1 MHLLPW
7 TFIPFL
13 RFRTSFP
20 VLRPTYMSSILKDP
34 FQTMRNIS
42 RNQNKLRKEMKDL
55 VNMRASGSKYCA
67 LKRQDKRR
75 AEYHHDRVTG
85 EKSLQEDLRRAET
98 IAKRV
103 AQVLEQLRKDFNKM
117 KNFVG
122 NYNFTNTVGM
132 DSESTG
138 ACEHDLSTAID
149 TRAAWKKELKNL
161 IEMAWHYVDA
171 QYLGN
176 YAILHTVAGTDS
188 NGSCS
193 TVSTNKSCC
202 PLVYRP
208 AFHYITPAGDCLSMP
223 TSAGKA
229 SGEASSPPMTSGNT
243 VDNATDTDS
252 VAVDTDANSKDISNV
267 TPAAE
272 QALTSPSA
280 LNHNQVTNCDIAL
293 RNLYHLIVSPTSLA
307 MTLTMWKE
315 YLKAEIAKAK
325 AEDGYGTIPDSSD
338 PLNGVLDEQATH
350 IRNYLKNTTCL
361 PVQMV
366 EAFVTDSELVDGT
379 IVDNATEFN
388 NAMSNAPNV
397 DNVEDE
403 SDLPFIIKMLTE
415 RMNLIRKCQLTNDRE
430 QQRIQYVRE
439 TSECNQAFHQVEF
452 ERLTGFDESEVQAR
466 YAMGVKMSSELN
478 ALRKEHCVSKQTFFN
493 DITLKGCCW

>member
-1 MHLLPW
+1 
-7 TFIPFL
+7 
-13 RFRTSFP
+13 
-20 VLRPTYMSSILKDP
+20 MSSLLKDP
-34 FQTMRNIS
+34 FQAKLTIRRS
-42 RNQNKLRKEMKDL
+42 QSKLRKEMKDL
-55 VNMRASGSKYCA
+55 VNMRATGSKYGA

-75 AEYHHDRVTG
+75 AEYHHDRMTE

-98 IAKRV
+98 MAKRV

-132 DSESTG
+132 DSESSG
-138 ACEHDLSTAID
+138 ACESDLSTAID

-176 YAILHTVAGTDS
+176 YAVLHTVAGSDS

-193 TVSTNKSCC
+193 TVTTNNSCC

-223 TSAGKA
+223 ISAGKA
-229 SGEASSPPMTSGNT
+229 SGDASSPPITNGNT
-243 VDNATDTDS
+243 VDNINAENDTAIDS
-252 VAVDTDANSKDISNV
+252 VAVNNDANSHDITDVN
-267 TPAAE
+267 PDAE
-272 QALTSPSA
+272 QALKSPPA
-280 LNHNQVTNCDIAL
+280 ARNHNQVTNCDIAL
-293 RNLYHLIVSPTSLA
+293 RNLYYLIVSRNDD
-307 MTLTMWKE
+307 MWKE
-315 YLKAEIAKAK
+315 YLKSEVIKAQAEYGYINLTD
-325 AEDGYGTIPDSSD
+325 DGGTAG
-338 PLNGVLDEQATH
+338 LTDERATY
-350 IRNYLKNTTCL
+350 IRSYFKNTTCL
-361 PVQMV
+361 PEQMV
-366 EAFVTDSELVDGT
+366 DAFVTDSVVVDGT
-379 IVDNATEFN
+379 FSNTTEFDNA
-388 NAMSNAPNV
+388 MLNAPNV
-397 DNVEDE
+397 DNIEDE

-415 RMNLIRKCQLTNDRE
+415 RMNLIRKCQITNDRE

-452 ERLTGFDESEVQAR
+452 DRLTGFEESEVQAR
-466 YAMGVKMSSELN
+466 YAMGVKMSSDLDELH
-478 ALRKEHCVSKQTFFN
+478 KEHSVSKQTFFN

>member
-1 MHLLPW
+1 
-7 TFIPFL
+7 
-13 RFRTSFP
+13 
-20 VLRPTYMSSILKDP
+20 
-34 FQTMRNIS
+34 MRNIS

-55 VNMRASGSKYCA
+55 VNMRATGSKYCA

-85 EKSLQEDLRRAET
+85 EKSLQEDLRRAEA

-132 DSESTG
+132 DSESSG
-138 ACEHDLSTAID
+138 SCEHDLSTAID

-161 IEMAWHYVDA
+161 IEMAWQYVDA

-176 YAILHTVAGTDS
+176 YAILHTVADS

-193 TVSTNKSCC
+193 TVSRCC

-229 SGEASSPPMTSGNT
+229 SGEASSPPMTNGNT
-243 VDNATDTDS
+243 VDNTNPNDDTAVDA
-252 VAVDTDANSKDISNV
+252 VAVDNDASSADILDV
-267 TPAAE
+267 MPPAE
-272 QALTSPSA
+272 RELKSPSA

-293 RNLYHLIVSPTSLA
+293 RNLYNLIVKRDDE
-307 MTLTMWKE
+307 MWGK
-315 YLKAEIAKAK
+315 YLKAEIEKAK
-325 AEDGYGTIPDSSD
+325 AEDGYPAD
-338 PLNGVLDEQATH
+338 GVEDEKATH

-361 PVQMV
+361 PEQMV
-366 EAFVTDSELVDGT
+366 EAFVTDSELIDGT
-379 IVDNATEFN
+379 FVDTEFN

>member
-1 MHLLPW
+1 
-7 TFIPFL
+7 
-13 RFRTSFP
+13 
-20 VLRPTYMSSILKDP
+20 MSSLLKDP
-34 FQTMRNIS
+34 FQAKLTIRRS
-42 RNQNKLRKEMKDL
+42 QSKLRKEMKDL
-55 VNMRASGSKYCA
+55 VKMRATGSKYGA
-67 LKRQDKRR
+67 LKRQDQRR
-75 AEYHHDRVTG
+75 AEYHHDRMTE

-98 IAKRV
+98 MAKRV

-132 DSESTG
+132 DSESSG
-138 ACEHDLSTAID
+138 ACESDLSTAID

-176 YAILHTVAGTDS
+176 YAVLHTVAGSDS

-229 SGEASSPPMTSGNT
+229 SGEASSPPMFNGNT

-252 VAVDTDANSKDISNV
+252 VAVDTDASSTDISNV

-293 RNLYHLIVSPTSLA
+293 RNLYHLIVPETAHEDTWVTFVKDEINAAQTTYGDASDDAGKIELLKS
-307 MTLTMWKE
+307 
-315 YLKAEIAKAK
+315 YL
-325 AEDGYGTIPDSSD
+325 
-338 PLNGVLDEQATH
+338 L
-350 IRNYLKNTTCL
+350 NTTCL
-361 PVQMV
+361 PSKMV
-366 EAFVTDSELVDGT
+366 EEIENGLADSTNLTNWQSIDALSSTVLAH
-379 IVDNATEFN
+379 IP
-388 NAMSNAPNV
+388 SV

-403 SDLPFIIKMLTE
+403 SDLPFIIKMLNE
-415 RMNLIRKCQLTNDRE
+415 RMHLIRKCQITNDRE

-452 ERLTGFDESEVQAR
+452 DRLTGFEESEVQAR
-466 YAMGVKMSSELN
+466 YAMGVKMSSDLDELH
-478 ALRKEHCVSKQTFFN
+478 KEHSVSKQTFFN

>member
-1 MHLLPW
+1 
-7 TFIPFL
+7 
-13 RFRTSFP
+13 
-20 VLRPTYMSSILKDP
+20 MSSLLKDP
-34 FQTMRNIS
+34 FQAKLTIRRS
-42 RNQNKLRKEMKDL
+42 QSKLRKEMKDL
-55 VNMRASGSKYCA
+55 VNMRATGSKYGA

-75 AEYHHDRVTG
+75 AEYHHDRMTE

-98 IAKRV
+98 MAKRV

-138 ACEHDLSTAID
+138 ACESDLSTAID

-176 YAILHTVAGTDS
+176 YAVLHTVAGTDS

-223 TSAGKA
+223 SSA
-229 SGEASSPPMTSGNT
+229 GEASGDANSPPITSGNT
-243 VDNATDTDS
+243 VDNATDTDN
-252 VAVDTDANSKDISNV
+252 VAVDTDASSTDISNV

-280 LNHNQVTNCDIAL
+280 RNHNQVTNCDIAL
-293 RNLYHLIVSPTSLA
+293 RNLYHLIVNPNND
-307 MTLTMWKE
+307 MWKE
-315 YLKAEIAKAK
+315 YLKAEIAVAK
-325 AEDGYGTIPDSSD
+325 TTHDYTVTATDIDTASGGSD
-338 PLNGVLDEQATH
+338 ATAR
-350 IRNYLKNTTCL
+350 IGAIVTYLKTTTCL
-361 PVQMV
+361 PETFVDAIHAELSAAL
-366 EAFVTDSELVDGT
+366 EANLTELSSMDATVFTQPKLTT
-379 IVDNATEFN
+379 ILADAPHVDNI
-388 NAMSNAPNV
+388 
-397 DNVEDE
+397 EDE
-403 SDLPFIIKMLTE
+403 PDLPFIIKMLTE
-415 RMNLIRKCQLTNDRE
+415 RMNLIRKCQITNDRE

-452 ERLTGFDESEVQAR
+452 DRLTGFEESEVQAR
-466 YAMGVKMSSELN
+466 YAMGVKMSSDLDELH
-478 ALRKEHCVSKQTFFN
+478 KEHSVSKQTFFN

>member
-1 MHLLPW
+1 
-7 TFIPFL
+7 
-13 RFRTSFP
+13 
-20 VLRPTYMSSILKDP
+20 MSSLLKDP
-34 FQTMRNIS
+34 FQAKLTIRRS
-42 RNQNKLRKEMKDL
+42 QSKLRKEMKDL
-55 VNMRASGSKYCA
+55 VNMRATGSKYGA

-75 AEYHHDRVTG
+75 AEYHHDRMTE

-98 IAKRV
+98 MAKRV

-132 DSESTG
+132 DSESSG
-138 ACEHDLSTAID
+138 ACESDLSTAID

-176 YAILHTVAGTDS
+176 YAILHTVAGSDS

-193 TVSTNKSCC
+193 TVTTNKSCC

-229 SGEASSPPMTSGNT
+229 SGEASSPPMTNGNT
-243 VDNATDTDS
+243 VDNATDTDN
-252 VAVDTDANSKDISNV
+252 VAVDSGDANSTDISSV
-267 TPAAE
+267 VPAAE
-272 QALTSPSA
+272 HALTSPA
-280 LNHNQVTNCDIAL
+280 ARNHNQVTNCDIAL
-293 RNLYHLIVSPTSLA
+293 RNLYHLIVSPTSIA

-315 YLKAEIAKAK
+315 YLQAEITKAK
-325 AEDGYGTIPDSSD
+325 AEDGYPPNGTVND
-338 PLNGVLDEQATH
+338 QATY
-350 IRNYLKNTTCL
+350 IKNYLKNTTCL
-361 PVQMV
+361 PEQMV
-366 EAFVTDSELVDGT
+366 DAFATDSKLVDGT
-379 IVDNATEFN
+379 FVDATEFN
-388 NAMSNAPNV
+388 NIMSNAPNV

-403 SDLPFIIKMLTE
+403 SDLPFIIKMLNE
-415 RMNLIRKCQLTNDRE
+415 RMNLIRKCQITNDRE

-452 ERLTGFDESEVQAR
+452 DRLTGFEESEVQAR
-466 YAMGVKMSSELN
+466 YAMGVKMSSDLDELH
-478 ALRKEHCVSKQTFFN
+478 KEHSVSKQTFFN